1 MPTPIPL
8 AFLRDVHRDEDSDLS
23 LGDVLQRAVTQ
34 NSSIRTLLDCL
45 PSTDAPALFSP
56 DLERAPLS
64 HERVRDFVRH
74 FKLPPCAS
82 SSASTRALG
91 PNARVL
97 LALPPSPE
105 NALALLAITAYH
117 TCAPVNYSCTAAEL
131 LEDARRLGAR
141 ALLTTREAADRLEL
155 ARLKA
160 ELGCVVVFVE
170 ARKGGVA
177 GLFDMSVMPDEG
189 GTYDYDDEDDA
200 RGPSRL
206 HTLGDQSLI
215 LHTSGTSGTKKV
227 VPYSLLSLIVGTCA
241 VVESWDLRESDVN
254 LNMMPL
260 FHVGGIVRNLL
271 APMFSG
277 GSAIMCAGFDAMAFW
292 TLARDLQASWYYAA
306 PTIHHAILA
315 ALPSF
320 SSPSPSSSSSYSS
333 APTPP
338 PTPLDPQRDLR
349 LRMIAN
355 AAGGLLP
362 SLAVRLRETFGAG
375 CAVLPS
381 YGMTECMPIASPP
394 ITYALERP
402 GTSGRACGPHLSI
415 RRPLRLEE
423 EVPRG
428 ETGAVCVRGV
438 PCFEGYEV
446 STISAGEGEKRTLD
460 TSAFTAS
467 GWFDSGDV
475 GHMDADGYL
484 YITGRSKEIINRG
497 GEVVSPFEVEEA
509 VVTRAGGWVE
519 TALAFG
525 IEHDVLQETIG
536 LAIVPAAGRP
546 RIGLAQLHDLLRDAL
561 HPAKWP
567 FALVYMPSVPKNA
580 AGKPLRIKLA
590 SRLGIGK
597 LTDDVPALQRHFEVE
612 DGDMPGKDAP
622 LSQGIPCK
630 RVEVDVGDVRRA
642 FGKVQGV
649 GEAAVRVRAD
659 GACEAF
665 VAGNGVDADEVERRL
680 AEVLPGYAV
689 PKPVHVLKGRSALP
703 RVHTRERLDSG
714 ISFAGASK
722 TDVNSSSSSSDSN
735 SHSDTCAGCAFCAD
749 SDDFDFSAMEREVAR
764 QHAAAMGEHALRVRD
779 IIGDLLL
786 ADAALMRP
794 ESDFFLLG
802 GNSLL
807 LGKLAYQIRRQ
818 TGVAIAVQRLFAN
831 STIEGIA
838 KIIEAEKLAGEVKGV
853 KAEEVGTPGSE
864 ATTLNAPAYDYEEDE
879 ASRAK
884 TRGQTH
890 PVAMLIQAL
899 PFVFFYPLKTA
910 LTWTVLLFMLSYL
923 APHLN
928 GTFWERIA
936 SLLCAIV
943 VARLITRIVA
953 PVTSIFF
960 KWVVIGRYK
969 PGTYR
974 MWSFYHLRWW
984 LVNQSLRIAGR
995 GIFSM
1000 HPALEVLYYRL
1011 LGARIGRNVCISKD
1025 ARLGEYDLLTF
1036 KDGCRVDTAL
1046 VRGFAVEREGYFRLD
1061 RVVIGER
1068 AVVNT
1073 FTQIAPGSRI
1083 APATVYGPHA
1093 SARDSP
1099 SPRAYAAFNRTLLD
1113 EPSWWLKVF
1122 VAWPVMFVVYFVSYL
1137 PWFAAVWLMVDKVI
1151 IVTPHFNA
1159 LEAVVW
1165 WFSSP
1170 KRVAYH
1176 ALSRIVRA
1184 VLTPIIQLVFG
1195 ILVKRLFGLN
1205 KQCATP
1211 DASQLSL
1218 LRRYINSR
1226 LLSRAALKSAFS
1238 ILGTHYEV
1246 VSIVFRCMGAK
1257 VGERVYWPGSGIYCP
1272 DPELLEIGDDVVF
1285 GSRSEVFTTDR
1296 IGTARVVV
1304 GAGAMIAD
1312 RVVLLPG
1319 CKVGRRTVM
1328 GSGALGMRDTEY
1340 RDGSTWL
1347 GTDCLDEGKFEQDD
1361 SDTTT
1366 PFGRAFYKREADYF
1380 VYPYVMILFV
1390 NVAIATLSA
1399 AYWSISAVS
1408 AAQLLRKLHHYTR
1421 WLHIYHP
1428 AWYRPAV
1435 MYGLIAV
1442 SFIIV
1447 LNIQAILALWWV
1459 VVTKWLLLGRRKEGR
1474 YSWDKSSYCQRW
1486 QIHLTLSRF
1495 IYKGYG
1501 NGGVL
1506 APLTGTVYIV
1516 WYFRALGAKIGK
1528 NCAIYAGGKAGLMT
1542 EPDLV
1547 ELGANVNLDDCSV
1560 VAHINS
1566 RGHFALNSMK
1576 IGNGCAL
1583 RSGSRLLSG
1592 ASMED
1597 SSMLC
1602 EHTLL
1607 TSGDVADANSVYSGW
1622 PAKQVDEKWYNS
1634 KDTEP
1639 SGLVCPMCR
1648 AFPKDTT
1655 STPCGHLFC
1664 KVCISDALTTRNK
1677 CPVCME
1683 SIRSGDLTRIYPA
1696 FSL

>member
-1 MPTPIPL
+1 MSRPVPL
-8 AFLRDVHRDEDSDLS
+8 AFLRALHNPDPATYS
-23 LGDVLQRAVTQ
+23 LGDTISQAVTQ
-34 NSSIRTLLDCL
+34 SSVSSLLDCL
-45 PSTDAPALFSP
+45 PATDAPALFSP
-56 DLERAPLS
+56 DLARRPLT
-64 HERVRDFVRH
+64 HESLRSFVQH
-74 FKLPPCAS
+74 FAFPS
-82 SSASTRALG
+82 SRPLG
-91 PNARVL
+91 PNDRVL
-97 LALPPSPE
+97 LVLPTGPE
-105 NALALLAITAYH
+105 NALALLAVAAYH
-117 TCAPVNYSCTAAEL
+117 TCAPINYSCTASEL
-131 LEDARRLGAR
+131 KDDARRLNAK
-141 ALLTTREAADRLEL
+141 AILTTCEAAARLEL
-155 ARLKA
+155 PSLSA
-160 ELGCVVVFVE
+160 ELGCDVVFVE
-170 ARKGGVA
+170 PRESAMA
-177 GLFDMSVMPDEG
+177 GLFDMSVMPP
-189 GTYDYDDEDDA
+189 T
-200 RGPSRL
+200 RGAPQTTQHTPRTPSPL
-206 HTLGDQSLI
+206 HGLADRSLI
-215 LHTSGTSGTKKV
+215 LHTSGTSGKKKV
-227 VPYSLLSLIVGTCA
+227 VPYSLLSLIVGTCS

-271 APMFSG
+271 APVFSG

-315 ALPSF
+315 SLPD
-320 SSPSPSSSSSYSS
+320 PSILVP
-333 APTPP
+333 A
-338 PTPLDPQRDLR
+338 RDLR

-362 SLAVRLRETFGAG
+362 SLAVRLRETFVGAV
-375 CAVLPS
+375 VLPS

-415 RRPLRLEE
+415 RHPLHLERAL
-423 EVPRG
+423 PPG

-438 PCFEGYEV
+438 PAFEGYEV
-446 STISAGEGEKRTLD
+446 RVEGEVRLDGGDGGKIGETTLRDGETTLD
-460 TSAFTAS
+460 TSAFTAE

-475 GHMDADGYL
+475 GHLDADGYL

-509 VVTRAGGWVE
+509 VVTAGRGWVE

-536 LAIVPAAGRP
+536 LVVVPAADRP
-546 RIGLAQLHDLLRDAL
+546 HIGLAQLHDLLRDAL

-567 FALVYMPSVPKNA
+567 FCLVYMPSLPKNA

-590 SRLGIGK
+590 ARLGIGK
-597 LTDDVPALQRHFEVE
+597 LTDATPLLERHYRVLE
-612 DGDMPGKDAP
+612 GDMPGKDAP
-622 LSQGIPCK
+622 LSEPIPCAQ
-630 RVEVDVGDVRRA
+630 VEVDLAAVHRA
-642 FGKVQGV
+642 LGEMDGV

-659 GACEAF
+659 GGCEAF
-665 VAGNGVDADEVERRL
+665 VASPGKGVESGEVERRL
-680 AEVLPGYAV
+680 AGVLPGYAV
-689 PKPVHVLKGRSALP
+689 PKPVHVLAGRNVLP
-703 RVHTRERLDSG
+703 RVRSRVDSSVSSTSTRTDVILDSA
-714 ISFAGASK
+714 FA
-722 TDVNSSSSSSDSN
+722 TSDCEFDN
-735 SHSDTCAGCAFCAD
+735 EGEE
-749 SDDFDFSAMEREVAR
+749 DDGDAREFDFGAMEREVAR
-764 QHAAAMGEHALRVRD
+764 AHAAAMGEHALRVRD

-786 ADAALMRP
+786 ADASLIRP

-818 TGVAIAVQRLFAN
+818 TGVAIGVPKLFAN

-838 KIIEAEKLAGEVKGV
+838 KIIEGEMEKRESGLGMPIKGL
-853 KAEEVGTPGSE
+853 GTGGDGSRRQSE
-864 ATTLNAPAYDYEEDE
+864 ATTLNMPAYDYEEDE
-879 ASRAK
+879 VSRVK
-884 TRGQTH
+884 TRGQMH
-890 PVAMLIQAL
+890 PLVMFVQAM
-899 PFVFFYPLKTA
+899 PFVFFYPVKTA
-910 LTWTVLLFMLSYL
+910 MTWTVLLLMLSLL
-923 APHLN
+923 APHID
-928 GTFWERIA
+928 GMFWERIA
-936 SLLCAIV
+936 SLMCAIV
-943 VARLITRIVA
+943 TARLTTRIVA
-953 PVTSIFF
+953 PITSIIF
-960 KWVVIGRYK
+960 KWLVIGKYQ
-969 PGTYR
+969 PGTYP
-974 MWSFYHLRWW
+974 MWSTYHLRWW

-1000 HPALEVLYYRL
+1000 HPALEILYYRL
-1011 LGARIGRNVCISKD
+1011 LGAHIGRNVRIAKD

-1046 VRGFAVEREGYFRLD
+1046 VRGFAVEREGCFRLD
-1061 RVVIGER
+1061 RVVIGEK

-1073 FTQIAPGSRI
+1073 FVQIAPGSRI
-1083 APATVYGPHA
+1083 APGTVYGPHA

-1099 SPRAYAAFNRTLLD
+1099 SPRSYAAFNRTLLD
-1113 EPSWWLKVF
+1113 EPNLWLKVF
-1122 VAWPVMFVVYFVSYL
+1122 VAWPVMFLVYFVSYL
-1137 PWFAAVWLMVDKVI
+1137 PWFAAVWLMVDQVI
-1151 IVTPHFNA
+1151 IITKQLNA
-1159 LEAVVW
+1159 LEAVVY

-1170 KRVAYH
+1170 QRVAYH
-1176 ALSRIVRA
+1176 ALSRVVRA
-1184 VLTPIIQLVFG
+1184 VLTPILQLILG
-1195 ILVKRLFGLN
+1195 IIVKRLFGLN
-1205 KQCATP
+1205 KECATSN
-1211 DASQLSL
+1211 ASQLSL
-1218 LRRYINSR
+1218 LRRYINGH
-1226 LLSRAALKSAFS
+1226 LLSKLALKSAFS

-1246 VSIVFRCMGAK
+1246 VSVVFRCMGAK
-1257 VGERVYWPGSGIYCP
+1257 VGKRVYWPGSGIYCP

-1347 GTDCLDEGKFEQDD
+1347 GSECLDDGMSKVEDD

-1366 PFGRAFYKREADYF
+1366 PFGRAFYKGEADYF
-1380 VYPYVMILFV
+1380 VYPYALILLV
-1390 NVAIATLSA
+1390 NVLVASLSA
-1399 AYWSISAVS
+1399 AYWSISAVA
-1408 AAQLLRKLHHYTR
+1408 AAQMLRQLHHHAH
-1421 WLHIYHP
+1421 WLHIYRP
-1428 AWYRPAV
+1428 VWYRPGII
-1435 MYGLIAV
+1435 YGLIAV

-1459 VVTKWLLLGRRKEGR
+1459 VVTKWLVIGRRQDGR

-1486 QIHLTLSRF
+1486 QIHLVLARF

-1516 WYFRALGAKIGK
+1516 WYLRALGAKIGK

-1547 ELGANVNLDDCSV
+1547 ELGNNVNLDDCSV

-1566 RGHFALNSMK
+1566 RGNFALNSLK

-1622 PAKQVDEKWYNS
+1622 PAKQVDENWY
-1634 KDTEP
+1634 KDTES
-1639 SGLVCPMCR
+1639 SGLVCPLCR
-1648 AFPKDTT
+1648 GFPKETT
-1655 STPCGHLFC
+1655 STSCGHIFC
-1664 KVCISDALTTRNK
+1664 GPCIADVLARRNK

-1683 SIRSGDLTRIYPA
+1683 SIQSRDLTRIYLSFA
-1696 FSL
+1696 S

>member
-1 MPTPIPL
+1 MATTTTTARVPL
-8 AFLRDVHRDEDSDLS
+8 AFLRAVADDVSSSNGDLS
-23 LGDVLQRAVTQ
+23 LGDVLERAVTS
-34 NSSIRTLLDCL
+34 NGSIHTLLDCL

-56 DLERAPLS
+56 DLERAPLT

-74 FKLPPCAS
+74 FKLPLPPS
-82 SSASTRALG
+82 SPSTSSRIPLG
-91 PNARVL
+91 PNSRIL

-105 NALALLAITAYH
+105 NALALLAISAYH
-117 TCAPVNYSCTAAEL
+117 TCAPINYSCTAAEL
-131 LEDARRLGAR
+131 LEDARRLGAK
-141 ALLTTREAADRLEL
+141 AIVTSAEAKERLEL
-155 ARLKA
+155 ERLRA
-160 ELGCVVVFVE
+160 ELGCMVVFVE
-170 ARKGGVA
+170 GKKGGVA
-177 GLFDMSVMPDEG
+177 GPR
-189 GTYDYDDEDDA
+189 T
-200 RGPSRL
+200 PSPL
-206 HTLGDQSLI
+206 HTLADQSLI

-241 VVESWDLRESDVN
+241 VVESWDLGENDVN

-271 APMFSG
+271 GPVFSG

-292 TLARDLQASWYYAA
+292 ALARDLQASWYYAA

-320 SSPSPSSSSSYSS
+320 SAS
-333 APTPP
+333 TPV
-338 PTPLDPQRDLR
+338 DPKRDLR

-362 SLAVRLRETFGAG
+362 SLAVRLRETFGEG

-438 PCFEGYEV
+438 PTFEGYEV
-446 STISAGEGEKRTLD
+446 AGTLD
-460 TSAFTAS
+460 TSALTSS

-497 GEVVSPFEVEEA
+497 GEV
-509 VVTRAGGWVE
+509 

-536 LAIVPAAGRP
+536 LAIVPAPNRP

-567 FALVYMPSVPKNA
+567 FAIVYMPSVPKNA

-597 LTDDVPALQRHFEVE
+597 MSDDVPALQRHYQVE
-612 DGDMPGKDAP
+612 AGAMPSKDAP
-622 LSQGIPCK
+622 LSTPIPCAK
-630 RVEVDVGDVRRA
+630 VGVDVGEVRRA
-642 FGKVQGV
+642 L
-649 GEAAVRVRAD
+649 RD
-659 GACEAF
+659 AF
-665 VAGNGVDADEVERRL
+665 VAGEGVGVDADEVERGL

-714 ISFAGASK
+714 FSSAGASK
-722 TDVNSSSSSSDSN
+722 TDVNFSSSSSTTSDAN
-735 SHSDTCAGCAFCAD
+735 SHSDTCAGCAFCSADSAD
-749 SDDFDFSAMEREVAR
+749 SDEFDFVAMEREVAR
-764 QHAAAMGEHALRVRD
+764 QHAAKMGEHALRVRD

-818 TGVAIAVQRLFAN
+818 TGVAIAVQQLFAN

-838 KIIEAEKLAGEVKGV
+838 KIIEADMLEKGRGGLQVPMPMRRKGLV
-853 KAEEVGTPGSE
+853 GTEEGAGTPGGRSE

-890 PVAMLIQAL
+890 PLAMVVQAL
-899 PFVFFYPLKTA
+899 PFMFFYPFKTA

-923 APHLN
+923 APYIN
-928 GTFWERIA
+928 NSFWERIA

-953 PVTSIFF
+953 PITSILF

-974 MWSFYHLRWW
+974 MWSLYHLRWW

-1000 HPALEVLYYRL
+1000 HPSLEVLYYRL
-1011 LGARIGRNVCISKD
+1011 LGARIGRGVYISKD

-1046 VRGFAVEREGYFRLD
+1046 VRGFAVEREGFFRLD
-1061 RVVIGER
+1061 KVVIGER

-1083 APATVYGPHA
+1083 APGTVYGPHA
-1093 SARDSP
+1093 SSRDSP

-1137 PWFAAVWLMVDKVI
+1137 PWFAAVWLMIDQ
-1151 IVTPHFNA
+1151 
-1159 LEAVVW
+1159 
-1165 WFSSP
+1165 
-1170 KRVAYH
+1170 RVAYH

-1184 VLTPIIQLVFG
+1184 VLTPILQLVLG
-1195 ILVKRLFGLN
+1195 IIVKRMFGLN
-1205 KQCATP
+1205 KECATA
-1211 DASQLSL
+1211 DASRLSV
-1218 LRRYINSR
+1218 LRRYINGR

-1238 ILGTHYEV
+1238 LLGTHYEA

-1319 CKVGRRTVM
+1319 CKVGRRTIM

-1347 GTDCLDEGKFEQDD
+1347 GTECLDEGLTKFEQDD

-1380 VYPYVMILFV
+1380 VYPYVMIVFV
-1390 NVAIATLSA
+1390 NVTIATLSA
-1399 AYWSISAVS
+1399 AYWSISAVA
-1408 AAQLLRKLHHYTR
+1408 AAQMLRKLHHHTH
-1421 WLHIYHP
+1421 LHIYRP
-1428 AWYRPAV
+1428 VWYRPGI
-1435 MYGLIAV
+1435 MYGLIAL
-1442 SFIIV
+1442 SFVIV

-1459 VVTKWLLLGRRKEGR
+1459 VVTKWLVIGRRKEGR

-1547 ELGANVNLDDCSV
+1547 ELGDNVNLDDCSV

-1597 SSMLC
+1597 NSMLC

-1622 PAKQVDEKWYNS
+1622 PAKQVDEKWHSNKENES
-1634 KDTEP
+1634 
-1639 SGLVCPMCR
+1639 SGLICPMCR
-1648 AFPKDTT
+1648 GFPKDAT

-1664 KVCISDALTTRNK
+1664 KACISDVLTTRNK

-1683 SIRSGDLTRIYPA
+1683 SIRSGDLTRIYPS